1 MRRWSP
7 LSTDFERLQ
16 NYELELIR
24 DIYDDYKVLT
34 AEALDD
40 EGRPLPKRETGY
52 EMIPNSEHD
61 RLTAMQLCDVW
72 RSTPEEQLETIPASE
87 FLRRLALVKAKSWS
101 QPTREQMRM
110 NRLERQ
116 ERRRMRK

>member
-34 AEALDD
+34 AEPLDD
-40 EGRPLPKRETGY
+40 EGQPLPKRETGY
-52 EMIPNSEHD
+52 DMIPTSEHD

-72 RSTPEEQLETIPASE
+72 RSTPEEMLTTIPASE

-101 QPTREQMRM
+101 QPTREQMRI
-110 NRLERQ
+110 NKLERQ
-116 ERRRMRK
+116 ERRRIRR